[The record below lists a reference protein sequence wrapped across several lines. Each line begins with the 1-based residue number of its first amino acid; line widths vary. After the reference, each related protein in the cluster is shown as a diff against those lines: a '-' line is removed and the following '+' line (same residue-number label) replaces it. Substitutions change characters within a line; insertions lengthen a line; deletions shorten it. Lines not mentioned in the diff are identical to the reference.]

1 MDPSACKKIKLDD
14 TQEVRLVIE
23 NNLDDLLTQIPVTD
37 VAFNKKVT
45 EKLMAANPI
54 QFGKKDIEKV
64 ITEGKNSLSTI
75 GLPAGSSDAI
85 GQVLENLSSKQ
96 SKMLVTMSSYLLLK
110 SQQMSVGYNI
120 RLAHLDHLNSVELYT
135 QRVNAKTGM
144 TLMFPT
150 SALSSTANFF
160 ENNLNSV
167 GAWFS
172 NLKCW
177 TSFLSR
183 VVNPIGNTEFDQS
196 QKELVVKKMTFNSD
210 LQGNSYYHF
219 DLYSHGQCQRVKKF
233 FFEERNGEPF
243 SKIFC
248 NYEVSRKERD
258 VCKTIIGNFKNTV
271 DRTDLVSRVSFSTG
285 RLGVKVKTGLN
296 KKEYALFSMTYDS
309 RIKSVADYNKLYNQ
323 EFGSEINYVIFN
335 GACVL
340 VPE

>member
-1 MDPSACKKIKLDD
+1 MDPSANKKIKLDD
-14 TQEVRLVIE
+14 SQEVKLAIE
-23 NNLDDLLTQIPVTD
+23 NNLDDLLTQKPVTD

-54 QFGKKDIEKV
+54 QFGKEDIVKV
-64 ITEGKNSLSTI
+64 ITEGKTSLI
-75 GLPAGSSDAI
+75 GAGLPAGSSDAI
-85 GQVLENLSSKQ
+85 GLVLENLSSKH

-144 TLMFPT
+144 TLMFPA
-150 SALSSTANFF
+150 SALPSTSIFF
-160 ENNLNSV
+160 ENNVNSV

-177 TSFLSR
+177 TSFLAR
-183 VVNPIGNTEFDQS
+183 VINPANNTEIDKG
-196 QKELVVKKMTFNSD
+196 QKELVVKKIAFNSD
-210 LQGNSYYHF
+210 SQGNSYYHF
-219 DLYSHGQCQRVKKF
+219 DLYSHGQCQRVKQF

-243 SKIFC
+243 NKIFC

-258 VCKTIIGNFKNTV
+258 VCKAIIGNFKNTV
-271 DRTDLVSRVSFSTG
+271 DRTELVSRVSFSTG
-285 RLGVKVKTGLN
+285 RLGVKVRSGLN

-309 RIKSVADYNKLYNQ
+309 KIKSVTEYNKMYNQ
-323 EFGSEINYVIFN
+323 EFGSAINYVMFN